1 MKEAYV
7 KKILI
12 IAGAIF
18 FSLFVLTPVLWML
31 FVSLTKDLSFL
42 QGGEIKL
49 TFSNYI
55 NIVSNKNLHMLDY
68 LKNSVIISTT
78 VSFLVIFIAG
88 FGAYAITRFNFPGKF
103 TIPLMMLAISI
114 FPQISIVGYLFKIES
129 NLRLINTYPALIFP
143 YTAWTAPLA
152 LWILISYFSRIP
164 RELDEAA
171 LVDGANRKNIL
182 LKIIF
187 PLSTPGLISAFLI
200 VFIAC
205 INELLFALLLTTDY
219 RAQTISV
226 GITLFQGLH
235 GEIPWGELMA
245 SASLVTVPLIILT
258 LFLQKYIISGLTR
271 GGVKG

>member
-1 MKEAYV
+1 MKEAHV

-31 FVSLTKDLSFL
+31 FVSLTKDLGFL
-42 QGGEIKL
+42 QGGKINL
-49 TFSNYI
+49 TLSNYI
-55 NIVSNKNLHMLDY
+55 NIISNKNLHMLDY
-68 LKNSVIISTT
+68 LKNSVIISST
-78 VSFLVIFIAG
+78 VSFIVIFITG

-114 FPQISIVGYLFKIES
+114 FPQISIAGYLFKIES
-129 NLRLINTYPALIFP
+129 KLRLINTYPALIFP

-152 LWILISYFSRIP
+152 LWILISYFSQIP

-171 LVDGANRKNIL
+171 LVDGAERKNIL

>member
-12 IAGAIF
+12 VVGIIF
-18 FSLFVLTPVLWML
+18 FTLFVLIPVIWML
-31 FVSLTKDLSFL
+31 FVSLTKDLGFL
-42 QGGEIKL
+42 QGGGVNL
-49 TFSNYI
+49 TLSNYV
-55 NIVSNKNLHMLDY
+55 NIISNKNLHMLDY
-68 LKNSVIISTT
+68 LKNSIIISTT
-78 VSFLVIFIAG
+78 VSFLVIIIAG

-114 FPQISIVGYLFKIES
+114 FPQISIAGYLFKIES

-152 LWILISYFSRIP
+152 LWILISYFSQIP

-171 LVDGANRKNIL
+171 LVDGASRKNIL

>member
-1 MKEAYV
+1 MKEVYV

-12 IAGAIF
+12 VVGTIF
-18 FSLFVLTPVLWML
+18 FTLFVLAPVIWML
-31 FVSLTKDLSFL
+31 FVSLTKDLGFL
-42 QGGEIKL
+42 QGGGVNL
-49 TFSNYI
+49 TFSNYV
-55 NIVSNKNLHMLDY
+55 NIISNKNLHMLDY
-68 LKNSVIISTT
+68 LKNSIIISTT
-78 VSFLVIFIAG
+78 VSFLVIIIAG

-114 FPQISIVGYLFKIES
+114 FPQISIAGYLFKIES

-152 LWILISYFSRIP
+152 LWILISYFSQIP

-171 LVDGANRKNIL
+171 LVDGASRKNIL

>member
-1 MKEAYV
+1 MKEVYV

-12 IAGAIF
+12 VVGTIF
-18 FSLFVLTPVLWML
+18 FTLFVLIPVIWML
-31 FVSLTKDLSFL
+31 FVSLTKDLGFL
-42 QGGEIKL
+42 QGGGVNL
-49 TFSNYI
+49 TLSNYV
-55 NIVSNKNLHMLDY
+55 NIISNKNLHMLDY
-68 LKNSVIISTT
+68 LKNSIIISTT

-114 FPQISIVGYLFKIES
+114 FPQISIAGYLFKIES

-152 LWILISYFSRIP
+152 LWILISYFSQIP

-171 LVDGANRKNIL
+171 LVDGASRKNIL

>member
-1 MKEAYV
+1 MKEANV

-12 IAGAIF
+12 VVGTIF
-18 FSLFVLTPVLWML
+18 FTLFVLIPVIWML
-31 FVSLTKDLSFL
+31 FVSLTKDLGFL
-42 QGGEIKL
+42 QGGGVNL
-49 TFSNYI
+49 TLSNYV
-55 NIVSNKNLHMLDY
+55 NIISNKNLHMLDY
-68 LKNSVIISTT
+68 LKNSIIISTT

-114 FPQISIVGYLFKIES
+114 FPQISIAGYLFKIES

-152 LWILISYFSRIP
+152 LWILISYFSQIP

-182 LKIIF
+182 LKIVF
-187 PLSTPGLISAFLI
+187 PLSVPGLISAFLI

>member
-1 MKEAYV
+1 MKEVYV

-12 IAGAIF
+12 VVGTIF
-18 FSLFVLTPVLWML
+18 FTLFVLAPVIWML
-31 FVSLTKDLSFL
+31 FVSLTKDLGFL
-42 QGGEIKL
+42 QGGGVNL
-49 TFSNYI
+49 TLSNYV
-55 NIVSNKNLHMLDY
+55 NIISNKNLHMLDY
-68 LKNSVIISTT
+68 LKNSIIISTT
-78 VSFLVIFIAG
+78 VSFLVIIIAG

-114 FPQISIVGYLFKIES
+114 FPQISIAGYLFKIES

-152 LWILISYFSRIP
+152 LWILISYFSQIP

-171 LVDGANRKNIL
+171 LVDGASRKNIL

-271 GGVKG
+271 GGVKE

>member
-1 MKEAYV
+1 MKEVYV

-12 IAGAIF
+12 VVGTIF
-18 FSLFVLTPVLWML
+18 FTLFVLAPVIWML
-31 FVSLTKDLSFL
+31 FVSLTKDLGFL
-42 QGGEIKL
+42 QGGGVNL
-49 TFSNYI
+49 TLSNYV
-55 NIVSNKNLHMLDY
+55 NIISNKNLHMLDY
-68 LKNSVIISTT
+68 LKNSIIISTT
-78 VSFLVIFIAG
+78 VSFLVIIIAG

-114 FPQISIVGYLFKIES
+114 FPQISIAGYLFKIES

-152 LWILISYFSRIP
+152 LWILISYFSQIP

-171 LVDGANRKNIL
+171 LVDGASRKNIL

-200 VFIAC
+200 IFIAC

>member
-1 MKEAYV
+1 MKEVYV

-12 IAGAIF
+12 VVGTIF
-18 FSLFVLTPVLWML
+18 FTLFVLAPVIWML
-31 FVSLTKDLSFL
+31 FVSLTKDLGFL
-42 QGGEIKL
+42 QGGGVNL
-49 TFSNYI
+49 TLSNYV
-55 NIVSNKNLHMLDY
+55 NIISNKNLHMLDY
-68 LKNSVIISTT
+68 LKNSIIISTT

-114 FPQISIVGYLFKIES
+114 FPQISIAGYLFKIES

-152 LWILISYFSRIP
+152 LWILISYFSQIP

-182 LKIIF
+182 LKIVF
-187 PLSTPGLISAFLI
+187 PLSVPGLISAFLI

-245 SASLVTVPLIILT
+245 SDSLVTVPLIILN

>member
-1 MKEAYV
+1 MKEVYV

-12 IAGAIF
+12 VIGSVF
-18 FSLFVLTPVLWML
+18 FTLFVLIPVIWML
-31 FVSLTKDLSFL
+31 FVSFTRDLGFL
-42 QGGEIKL
+42 QGGGVNL
-49 TFSNYI
+49 TLSNYI
-55 NIVSNKNLHMLDY
+55 NIISNKNLHMLDY
-68 LKNSVIISTT
+68 LKNSIIISTIT
-78 VSFLVIFIAG
+78 SFLVIFIAG

-114 FPQISIVGYLFKIES
+114 FPQISIAGYLFKIES

-152 LWILISYFSRIP
+152 LWILISYFSQIP

-171 LVDGANRKNIL
+171 LVDGASRKNIL

>member
-1 MKEAYV
+1 MKEANV

-12 IAGAIF
+12 VVGTIF
-18 FSLFVLTPVLWML
+18 FTLFVLIPVIWML
-31 FVSLTKDLSFL
+31 FVSLTKDLGFL
-42 QGGEIKL
+42 QGGGVNL
-49 TFSNYI
+49 TLSNYV
-55 NIVSNKNLHMLDY
+55 NIISNKNLHMLDY
-68 LKNSVIISTT
+68 LKNSIIISTT

-114 FPQISIVGYLFKIES
+114 FPQISIAGYLFKIES

-152 LWILISYFSRIP
+152 LWILISYFSQIP

-171 LVDGANRKNIL
+171 LVDGASRKNIL

>member
-1 MKEAYV
+1 MKEVYV

-12 IAGAIF
+12 VVGTIF
-18 FSLFVLTPVLWML
+18 FTLFVLAPVIWML
-31 FVSLTKDLSFL
+31 FVSLTKDLGFL
-42 QGGEIKL
+42 QGGGVNL
-49 TFSNYI
+49 TLSNYV
-55 NIVSNKNLHMLDY
+55 NIISNKNLHMLDY
-68 LKNSVIISTT
+68 LKNSIIISTT
-78 VSFLVIFIAG
+78 VSFLVIIIAG

-114 FPQISIVGYLFKIES
+114 FPQISIAGYLFKIES

-152 LWILISYFSRIP
+152 LWILISYFSQIP

-171 LVDGANRKNIL
+171 LVDGASRKNIL

>member
-1 MKEAYV
+1 MKEANV

-12 IAGAIF
+12 VVGTIF
-18 FSLFVLTPVLWML
+18 FTLFVLIPVIWML
-31 FVSLTKDLSFL
+31 FVSLTKDLGFL
-42 QGGEIKL
+42 QGGGVNL
-49 TFSNYI
+49 TLSNYV
-55 NIVSNKNLHMLDY
+55 NIISNKNLHMLDY
-68 LKNSVIISTT
+68 LKNSIIISTT
-78 VSFLVIFIAG
+78 VSFLVIIIAG

-114 FPQISIVGYLFKIES
+114 FPQISIAGYLFKIES

-152 LWILISYFSRIP
+152 LWILISYFSQIP

-171 LVDGANRKNIL
+171 LVDGASRKNIL

>member
-1 MKEAYV
+1 MKEVYV

-12 IAGAIF
+12 VIGSVF
-18 FSLFVLTPVLWML
+18 FTLFVLIPVIWML
-31 FVSLTKDLSFL
+31 FVSFTRDLGFL
-42 QGGEIKL
+42 QGGGVNL
-49 TFSNYI
+49 TLSNYI
-55 NIVSNKNLHMLDY
+55 NIISNKNLHMLDY
-68 LKNSVIISTT
+68 LKNSIIISTIT
-78 VSFLVIFIAG
+78 SFLVIFITG

-114 FPQISIVGYLFKIES
+114 FPQISIAGYLFKIES

-152 LWILISYFSRIP
+152 LWILISYFSQIP

-171 LVDGANRKNIL
+171 LVDGASRKNIL

>member
-12 IAGAIF
+12 VVGIIF
-18 FSLFVLTPVLWML
+18 FTLFVLIPVIWML
-31 FVSLTKDLSFL
+31 FVSLTKDLGFL
-42 QGGEIKL
+42 QGGGVNL
-49 TFSNYI
+49 TLSNYV
-55 NIVSNKNLHMLDY
+55 NIISNKNLHMLDY
-68 LKNSVIISTT
+68 LKNSIIISTT

-114 FPQISIVGYLFKIES
+114 FPQISIAGYLFKIES

-152 LWILISYFSRIP
+152 LWILISYFSQIP

-171 LVDGANRKNIL
+171 LVDGASRKNIL

>member
-1 MKEAYV
+1 MKEVYV

-12 IAGAIF
+12 VVGTIF
-18 FSLFVLTPVLWML
+18 FTLFVLIPVIWML
-31 FVSLTKDLSFL
+31 FVSLTKDLGFL
-42 QGGEIKL
+42 QGGGVNL
-49 TFSNYI
+49 TLSNYV
-55 NIVSNKNLHMLDY
+55 NIISNKNLHMLDY
-68 LKNSVIISTT
+68 LKNSIIISTT
-78 VSFLVIFIAG
+78 VSFLVIIIAG

-114 FPQISIVGYLFKIES
+114 FPQISIAGYLFKIES

-152 LWILISYFSRIP
+152 LWILISYFSQIP

-171 LVDGANRKNIL
+171 LVDGASRKNIL

>member
-1 MKEAYV
+1 MKEVYV

-12 IAGAIF
+12 VVGTIF
-18 FSLFVLTPVLWML
+18 FTLFVLAPVIWML
-31 FVSLTKDLSFL
+31 FVSLTKDLGFL
-42 QGGEIKL
+42 QGGGVNL
-49 TFSNYI
+49 TLSNYV
-55 NIVSNKNLHMLDY
+55 NIISNKNLHMLDY
-68 LKNSVIISTT
+68 LKNSIIISTT

-114 FPQISIVGYLFKIES
+114 FPQISIAGYLFKIES

-152 LWILISYFSRIP
+152 LWILISYFSQIP

-171 LVDGANRKNIL
+171 LVDGASRKNIL

>member
-1 MKEAYV
+1 MKEVYV

-12 IAGAIF
+12 VVGTIF
-18 FSLFVLTPVLWML
+18 FTLFVLIPVIWML
-31 FVSLTKDLSFL
+31 FVSLTKDLGFL
-42 QGGEIKL
+42 QGGGVNL
-49 TFSNYI
+49 TLSNYV
-55 NIVSNKNLHMLDY
+55 NIISNKNLHMLDY
-68 LKNSVIISTT
+68 LKNSIIISTT
-78 VSFLVIFIAG
+78 VSFLVIIIAG

-114 FPQISIVGYLFKIES
+114 FPQISIAGYLFKIES

-152 LWILISYFSRIP
+152 LWILISYFSQIP

-171 LVDGANRKNIL
+171 LVDGASRKNIL

-200 VFIAC
+200 IFIAC

>member
-12 IAGAIF
+12 VVGTIF
-18 FSLFVLTPVLWML
+18 FTLFVLAPVIWML
-31 FVSLTKDLSFL
+31 FVSLTKDLGFL
-42 QGGEIKL
+42 QGGGVNL
-49 TFSNYI
+49 TLSNYV
-55 NIVSNKNLHMLDY
+55 NIISNKNLHMLDY
-68 LKNSVIISTT
+68 LKNSIIISTT
-78 VSFLVIFIAG
+78 VSFLVIIIAG

-114 FPQISIVGYLFKIES
+114 FPQISIAGYLFKIES

-152 LWILISYFSRIP
+152 LWILISYFSQIP

-171 LVDGANRKNIL
+171 LVDGASRKNIL